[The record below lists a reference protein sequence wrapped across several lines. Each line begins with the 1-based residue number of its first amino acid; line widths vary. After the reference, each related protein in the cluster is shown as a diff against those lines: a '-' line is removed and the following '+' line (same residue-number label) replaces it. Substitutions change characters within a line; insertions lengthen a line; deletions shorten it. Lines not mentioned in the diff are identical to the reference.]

1 MKLNFDPPRGSR
13 RRRGSRRSSLAR
25 IGSAAGPKRGCT
37 HHTAALQDMGDH
49 GAEKDALVKDSK
61 QLAHSGCSVVLPF
74 CLALIVGVPLLCLF
88 IVLALLWKLL
98 TWPLKL
104 CKAKA
109 QPRPVPEPAPAADR
123 PAEQLDL
130 VLFGATGFTGNL
142 AARYIAKTYGTKIKW
157 GIAGRR
163 RDALETLRAELA
175 QTQPELKSE
184 LAILICDSSDL
195 VQLADLVAKT
205 KVVISTVGP
214 FALYGSS
221 LVAACAVA
229 GTHYCDITGESDWVR
244 EMVDR
249 YDDAARKS
257 GAKIVHFCGT
267 LLLPIAYLSMFPICS
282 SYRARACTWRLVQ
295 ATIVCLGIWLYR
307 LSQRRSQKLE
317 VGSSC
322 ALCVVTTTCVD
333 LRLVE
338 PSLLSSSHCRT
349 VRSMLQPAV
358 SMKLPASHSTR
369 CFVSLRQGRRN
380 PAVLPE

>member
-1 MKLNFDPPRGSR
+1 MNPTKSSQAKSR
-13 RRRGSRRSSLAR
+13 SLAIQRLHHHLHPSTLITTRNMGCAHISSELQSRIPGFKTKYQIIDRSSRISRGLACWPTTSPR
-25 IGSAAGPKRGCT
+25 ARARAACTRHASASRGR
-37 HHTAALQDMGDH
+37 MGDH
-49 GAEKDALVKDSK
+49 GAEKDVLVKDSK
-61 QLAHSGCSVVLPF
+61 KLAHSGCSAVLPF
-74 CLALIVGVPLLCLF
+74 CLALIAGVPVLCVF

-104 CKAKA
+104 CMAKP
-109 QPRPVPEPAPAADR
+109 QPRPVPEPAPVVDR
-123 PAEQLDL
+123 PTEQLDL

-175 QTQPELKSE
+175 QTQPELKTE

-221 LVAACAVA
+221 LVAACAAA

-249 YDDAARKS
+249 YDDTARES

-267 LLLPIAYLSMFPICS
+267 VLFFIFLSFHDSAI
-282 SYRARACTWRLVQ
+282 
-295 ATIVCLGIWLYR
+295 
-307 LSQRRSQKLE
+307 
-317 VGSSC
+317 
-322 ALCVVTTTCVD
+322 
-333 LRLVE
+333 
-338 PSLLSSSHCRT
+338 SL
-349 VRSMLQPAV
+349 
-358 SMKLPASHSTR
+358 
-369 CFVSLRQGRRN
+369 
-380 PAVLPE
+380 